1 MTASRA
7 ILLGGFLAGTF
18 DILYAIARLFGR
30 SAQWV
35 LQSVASG
42 WQGAAAFEGG
52 AGSAA
57 LGLASHYSIAVAAA
71 GVYYL
76 ASRRIPFLTT
86 HAVIAGAIFGPLV
99 YLFMNFVVLPLSA
112 FPFKLSYPLPT
123 LLEGFTSHAIFVGIP
138 IALAIRLSASRI
150 GARISA

>member
-1 MTASRA
+1 MRASRA
-7 ILLGGFLAGTF
+7 IVLGGLLAGTF
-18 DILYAIARLFGR
+18 DIVFAITRLFGR

-42 WQGAAAFEGG
+42 WQGSAAFNGG
-52 AGSAA
+52 WASAA
-57 LGLASHYSIAVAAA
+57 LGLVSHYSIAMVASA
-71 GVYYL
+71 VYFI

-112 FPFKLSYPLPT
+112 FPFKLSYPWLT
-123 LLEGFTSHAIFVGIP
+123 VLEGFTSHAVFVGIP
-138 IALAIRLSASRI
+138 IALSIR
-150 GARISA
+150 GARAA